1 MPPPVAGVVPAPPF
15 PVLRAPISPEAERRQ
30 RELAAF
36 LAEIGPREAA
46 VGGHVVARHHPNLT
60 DKQLQDRLTTGLDS
74 AGALAVT
81 GGISSAFAS
90 EAIFQSTLRRVED
103 LLNAGLEST
112 REYLRP
118 NLDEYKA
125 TRRAA
130 EAAQIAALP
139 ATLGQAN
146 PILTA
151 HRHARNDLLA
161 AIEVTQQGTVIRGQ
175 FKLPVQSEELP
186 PIANRGQWAAILRS
200 YLVVRLYGSYCVV
213 AYHHGQQVGRGF
225 RGTSPRKKVVQGQE
239 ITVFNVVQP
248 FQGPS
253 DHTFTK
259 LRVMGQHDFRI
270 DRPHNARDWG
280 VTTHFPSDS
289 RTESIT
295 PA

>member
-1 MPPPVAGVVPAPPF
+1 MPPPAAGAVPALPF
-15 PVLRAPISPEAERRQ
+15 PVLHAPISPEAERRQ

-46 VGGHVVARHHPNLT
+46 VGGHVAARHHPNLT

-74 AGALAVT
+74 TGALAVT

-90 EAIFQSTLRRVED
+90 EAIFQSTLRRVEG

-118 NLDEYKA
+118 NLDEYRA
-125 TRRAA
+125 TRRLA
-130 EAAQIAALP
+130 EAAQVAALP
-139 ATLGQAN
+139 ATLANAN

-151 HRHARNDLLA
+151 HRHAKNDLLA
-161 AIEVTQQGTVIRGQ
+161 AIGVTQQGTVVRGQ
-175 FKLPVQSEELP
+175 FKLPVDSEELP
-186 PIANRGQWAAILRS
+186 PIANRGQWASILRS
-200 YLVVRLYGSYCVV
+200 YLVVRLFRTYCVV
-213 AYHHGQQVGRGF
+213 AYHHEQVGRGF
-225 RGTSPRKKVVQGQE
+225 RGTSPRKKVVQGQQ
-239 ITVFNVVQP
+239 IDVFNVVQP

-259 LRVMGQHDFRI
+259 FRVMGQHDLRI

-280 VTTHFPSDS
+280 LTTHFPTDT
-289 RTESIT
+289 RQESIT
-295 PA
+295 GA